1 MSTPSPSP
9 RTRFAAVMQAPE
21 ETLDLALAALLVA
34 AEEYPQ
40 LPVSMYL
47 QRLDQLAERVRDRL
61 ADETAPLIVLQE
73 LRRVLADEEGF
84 RGDVQ
89 NYYDPRNCHLN
100 DVLDRHLGIPITLGI
115 VWLEV
120 GWRLGLPLG
129 GVNFPG
135 HFLLR
140 YEGESMRVLVDPYYG
155 GKLRFEDEM
164 QGLLDQAYGDGVP
177 FDSRFLRTATRE
189 DIIVRLLSNL
199 KTIHLNHVPD
209 EFRALSAI
217 ERILLIRPDAIDEVR
232 DRGML
237 LARIGR
243 NAEALPDLQRYLETA
258 PEADDANRVRLLIQ
272 SLRTDGSSE

>member
-1 MSTPSPSP
+1 MNSPVPSP
-9 RTRFAAVMQAPE
+9 RTRFAALMQAPE
-21 ETLDLALAALLVA
+21 EELDLGTAALLVS

-40 LPVSMYL
+40 LPVAMYL

-61 ADETAPLIVLQE
+61 GEESAPLIVLQE
-73 LRRVLADEEGF
+73 MSRVLAEEEGF

-100 DVLDRHLGIPITLGI
+100 DVLDRRLGIPITLGI

-120 GWRLGLPLG
+120 GWRLDLPLG

-164 QGLLDQAYGDGVP
+164 QGLLDQAYGGGVP
-177 FDSRFLRTATRE
+177 FDSRFLRTATKE

-199 KTIHLNHVPD
+199 KTIHLNHVHD
-209 EFRALSAI
+209 EFRALAAI

-243 NAEALPDLQRYLETA
+243 KADALPDLQRYLDTA

-272 SLRTDGSSE
+272 SLQSEGDPE

>member
-1 MSTPSPSP
+1 MNKPMPSP
-9 RTRFAAVMQAPE
+9 RTRFAALMQSPDE
-21 ETLDLALAALLVA
+21 ELDLAAAALLVS

-40 LPVSMYL
+40 LPVAMYL

-61 ADETAPLIVLQE
+61 GEESAPLIVLQE
-73 LRRVLADEEGF
+73 MSRVLTEEEGF

-100 DVLDRHLGIPITLGI
+100 DVLDRRLGIPITLGI

-155 GKLRFEDEM
+155 GKLRFEGEM
-164 QGLLDQAYGDGVP
+164 QGLLDQAYGGGVP
-177 FDSRFLRTATRE
+177 FDSRFLRTATKE
-189 DIIVRLLSNL
+189 DIVIRLLSNL
-199 KTIHLNHVPD
+199 KTIHLNHVHD
-209 EFRALSAI
+209 EFRALAAI

-258 PEADDANRVRLLIQ
+258 PEADDANRIRLLIQ
-272 SLRTDGSSE
+272 SLETEGGGG